1 MLTLYHYPP
10 SAPSRAAV
18 LVSKLL
24 GIDID
29 IHILDLKKKQHLK
42 PDFLNINPQHTV
54 PTLVDGDF
62 VLWDSHA
69 IAMYLADTYSKDETF
84 YPKEPKYRARINQ
97 RLNFDCGTLYPAIRK
112 ICFPIIWLDNDI
124 IYENER
130 LLLNDALGFL
140 DIFIGNN
147 DFVVGNH
154 LTIADCSLVAS
165 VSSILIVELVD
176 IRGVENSVV
185 LVMEYLPCS
194 LSDVIRYVEKPITL
208 AQTKTYIQMC
218 LSGVS
223 YMHNNHIMHRDLKP
237 SNLLI
242 SHSGILK
249 IADFG
254 LARIYK
260 KTDLR
265 TYSHQ
270 VATRWYRAP
279 ELLYGSRTYTP
290 KVDIWSVGC
299 ILGEMIHRKPLFPGE
314 TDIEQLA
321 IVLGTL
327 GTPDEIIWPGV
338 TSLPDYNKI
347 SFSHTSPKSWKTVIP
362 DGDKQSLNIIAT
374 MLQYN
379 EAERPS
385 AEEVPSIN

>member
-1 MLTLYHYPP
+1 MDDFKPLG
-10 SAPSRAAV
+10 RAGEGAHGFV
-18 LVSKLL
+18 FKAMDKKTHKIVA
-24 GIDID
+24 
-29 IHILDLKKKQHLK
+29 LKKISFNPNHPMPKNTMREICALRVLK
-42 PDFLNINPQHTV
+42 SPN
-54 PTLVDGDF
+54 
-62 VLWDSHA
+62 
-69 IAMYLADTYSKDETF
+69 
-84 YPKEPKYRARINQ
+84 
-97 RLNFDCGTLYPAIRK
+97 
-112 ICFPIIWLDNDI
+112 
-124 IYENER
+124 
-130 LLLNDALGFL
+130 
-140 DIFIGNN
+140 
-147 DFVVGNH
+147 
-154 LTIADCSLVAS
+154 
-165 VSSILIVELVD
+165 IVELVD

-385 AEEVPSIN
+385 AEEALNHDFFFVAPVPASLQEMPIINDIKTKMNRKLATFDSNLDDLL